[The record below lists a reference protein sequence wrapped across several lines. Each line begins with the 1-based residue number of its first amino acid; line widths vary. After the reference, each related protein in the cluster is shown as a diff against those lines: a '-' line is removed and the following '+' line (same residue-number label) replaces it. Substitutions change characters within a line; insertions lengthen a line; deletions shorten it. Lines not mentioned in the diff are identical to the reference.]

1 VTTARKLE
9 IFGAILMVAVFFACW
24 QREREARIRAEVQSQ
39 ADEKLVQ
46 TRDAAMKDR
55 DALDAQY
62 AAALSR
68 QAAAVQTPQQ
78 AAQVILRYLPAPAGQ
93 SAPATIPEVQR
104 AALSPEVQKTLPDA
118 PSFSLLTPAQIQQV
132 ARDELACD
140 ATRHS
145 LTACQQ
151 DAVDLK
157 AKVALKA
164 DEAKTWE
171 TAAKGGTKLQ
181 RFGRVLKSV
190 ACAGAGAGLGAL
202 VSRKNPMTGAAIGAG
217 VGVAGCSLF

>member
-1 VTTARKLE
+1 MTTARRLE
-9 IFGAILMVAVFFACW
+9 ILGALLAVAIFFVCW
-24 QREREARIRAEVQSQ
+24 QREREARIRAEVQTQ

-46 TRDAAMKDR
+46 AKDAAIHDR

-62 AAALSR
+62 AAALSH
-68 QAAAVQTPQQ
+68 QSDAVKTPQQ

-93 SAPATIPEVQR
+93 AAPASIPEVPR

-145 LTACQQ
+145 LTTCQQ

-157 AKVALKA
+157 AQVALKT
-164 DEAKTWE
+164 DEAHTWE

-181 RFGRVLKSV
+181 RFGRVLKGV
-190 ACAGAGAGLGAL
+190 ACAGAGATLGAL
-202 VSRKNPMTGAAIGAG
+202 ASQKNPITGAAIGAG
-217 VGVAGCSLF
+217 AGVAGCSLF

>member
-1 VTTARKLE
+1 MTTQRRLE
-9 IFGAILMVAVFFACW
+9 ILGAFLVVAVFFVCW
-24 QREREARIRAEVQSQ
+24 QREREARLRAEVQSQ
-39 ADEKLVQ
+39 TDEKLMQ
-46 TRDAAMKDR
+46 AKAAAIKDR
-55 DALDAQY
+55 DALAVQY
-62 AAALSR
+62 TAALSR

-78 AAQVILRYLPAPAGQ
+78 AAQVILRYLPQPAGQ
-93 SAPATIPEVQR
+93 PVATIPQVER
-104 AALSPEVQKTLPDA
+104 AALSPEIQKTLPDA
-118 PSFSLLTPAQIQQV
+118 PSFSLLTPDQIQRV

-140 ATRHS
+140 ATRHN

-157 AKVALKA
+157 AQIALKIE
-164 DEAKTWE
+164 EARTWE

-202 VSRKNPMTGAAIGAG
+202 VSQKNQITGATIGAG